1 MRAEGQPRP
10 RAREPALP
18 APSVLLF
25 DWDNTLIDSWPCIHR
40 VVNVL
45 MTRMGR
51 PTWTMEE
58 TRKRIGRSMRDT
70 FPDMF
75 GDRWREAGEMFLDE
89 FRAVHLDML
98 AVLDGMAPMLSAL
111 QARGV
116 PMGLVSNKTGAL
128 LRREIE
134 ALGWRDLFFT
144 VVGAGDAARDKPA
157 PESVELALRD
167 APGGARA
174 RPDASVW
181 FIGDSA
187 TDMTCAHACGL
198 TPVLLRAW
206 PPETDEFGDHP
217 PLVHLPSGDHLV
229 EAVDAA
235 RAAAARS
242 F

>member
-1 MRAEGQPRP
+1 VTAEGHP
-10 RAREPALP
+10 RADEPALP

-98 AVLDGMAPMLSAL
+98 TVLDGMAPMLSAL

-134 ALGWRDLFFT
+134 ALGWQDLFFS

-157 PESVELALRD
+157 PDSVALAMRD
-167 APGGARA
+167 APGAACGQL
-174 RPDASVW
+174 DASVW

-187 TDMTCAHACGL
+187 TDMTCAHTCGL
-198 TPVLLRAW
+198 SPVLLRAW
-206 PPETDEFGDHP
+206 PPEDQEFGDHP

-229 EAVDAA
+229 RAVDDA
-235 RAAAARS
+235 RAADARTP
-242 F
+242 